1 MLHNRPVNLANNE
14 CFCDSYETRL
24 DAVIQTDDLEEA
36 ARRAAEEFFGKF
48 ADAFQPPVEQHVAV
62 ERGDGKSRNYQV
74 TKIGERFEITDRSH

>member
-1 MLHNRPVNLANNE
+1 MLHNRPANLANNE

-24 DAVIQTDDLEEA
+24 DAVIQTDDMEEA
-36 ARRAAEEFFGKF
+36 ARRAADEFFGT
-48 ADAFQPPVEQHVAV
+48 ADTIQPLVEQHIAV